1 MTEHS
6 PQSIR
11 LAYEIAEALDDEGSI
26 PLFLYYADK
35 YNELLL
41 RKVLT
46 RVLAVPQEKIKK
58 TRGALFTYL
67 MSQHEN
73 KNPGN

>member
-6 PQSIR
+6 PQAIE
-11 LAYEIAEALDDEGSI
+11 LAHEIAAALDDEFSFA
-26 PLFLYYADK
+26 LFLYYADK

-46 RVLAVPQEKIKK
+46 KVLSVPAEKIKK

-73 KNPGN
+73 KNTGD